1 MEGGRVNSILSVI
14 IALHEG
20 EDRDSLQKF
29 VSDLVRDK
37 PRITADFVE
46 RGLILSGED
55 EEQLEDVCEA
65 LRSRRIANVGP
76 LRVRFRESI
85 RQSAEAEGKYI
96 RQTGGFG
103 NYGHCKLRVEPSES
117 EFEFSAEVKGGVVPD
132 RFFAPIESG
141 IREAA
146 KGGILA
152 GYEVEGVKATLIG
165 GSYHEVD
172 SNDMAFKIA
181 ASAAF
186 KEAVKR
192 AKPVVIEPIMSV
204 RVTAPERLTAKI
216 TADIA
221 RRRGIVLSTDDA
233 ELGREVSAFV
243 PLAEALGSSRYGRLP
258 YPMRFAGY
266 EVAPRQDGH
275 DDPDADVLAIKPR
288 PPKSGSGSATAE
300 PTS

>member
-1 MEGGRVNSILSVI
+1 VESGRVNSILSVTV
-14 IALHEG
+14 APHEEQG
-20 EDRDSLQKF
+20 RDSLQQF

-37 PRITADFVE
+37 SMIAADFLE

-55 EEQLEDVCEA
+55 EEQLEDVCDA
-65 LRSRRIANVGP
+65 IRRRHIADIGP
-76 LRVRFRESI
+76 LRVRFMESI
-85 RQSAEAEGKYI
+85 RQCAEAEGKYI

-117 EFEFSAEVKGGVVPD
+117 EFEFVAEIKGGAVPD
-132 RFFAPIESG
+132 RFFGPIESG

-152 GYEVEGVKATLIG
+152 GYEIQGVKATLID

-181 ASAAF
+181 ASVAF
-186 KEAVKR
+186 KEAGKK

-221 RRRGIVLSTDDA
+221 RRRGIVLSIDDA

-243 PLAEALGSSRYGRLP
+243 PLAEALRASRYGRLP

-266 EVAPRQDGH
+266 EVAPWPDGQ
-275 DDPDADVLAIKPR
+275 DDPDSSVLAIKPR

-300 PTS
+300 PTA